1 MGAEGKYDLKLANSN
16 DLENQCA
23 TASAATFQ
31 NAGTK
36 SLKTIN
42 MDKTSGSAKSSSTTS
57 VLSSRKSSSTP
68 SLPEATESHRMM
80 KSSVASTEQATSVD
94 NLTTKTAAS
103 VADNVLS
110 LASAEALVSFGLRE
124 EDATASEHD
133 EAVDVVRRRPG
144 DLHAQLV
151 ADAKGLAALVGALSL
166 DQTADESVSDSHKN
180 AKNSYLAATLPAI
193 STPVTAT
200 STTATTGAD
209 SCSAPTARGPAP
221 SVTIS
226 LTAAPEGMID
236 TIAVLYYTMILY
248 TMY

>member
-1 MGAEGKYDLKLANSN
+1 MGAEGKYDLKLASSY

-23 TASAATFQ
+23 TASAATF
-31 NAGTK
+31 K
-36 SLKTIN
+36 SLKAIN
-42 MDKTSGSAKSSSTTS
+42 MDKTTASSKSSSATS

-94 NLTTKTAAS
+94 NLTTKTATS

-124 EDATASEHD
+124 EDAAVSEHD
-133 EAVDVVRRRPG
+133 ESVDVVRCRPG

-166 DQTADESVSDSHKN
+166 DQAAEESVSDSHKN

-193 STPVTAT
+193 STAVSST
-200 STTATTGAD
+200 STTATTGGD
-209 SCSAPTARGPAP
+209 SSLTAAARGPTP

-226 LTAAPEGMID
+226 LTSAPEGISPLRFL
-236 TIAVLYYTMILY
+236 IFSPFFPPRLV
-248 TMY
+248 

>member
-1 MGAEGKYDLKLANSN
+1 MGAEGKYDLKLSSSY

-23 TASAATFQ
+23 SASTSTFQ
-31 NAGTK
+31 SAVAK
-36 SLKTIN
+36 SFKTIN
-42 MDKTSGSAKSSSTTS
+42 MDKTSSSATKTSSTS
-57 VLSSRKSSSTP
+57 GVLSSRKSSSTP
-68 SLPEATESHRMM
+68 SLPEATDNHRMM

-103 VADNVLS
+103 VADSVLS

-124 EDATASEHD
+124 EDAAAAAAAAAAASEHD
-133 EAVDVVRRRPG
+133 EVLDVVRRRPG

-166 DQTADESVSDSHKN
+166 DQAAEESVSDSHKN

-193 STPVTAT
+193 STAATAT
-200 STTATTGAD
+200 STTAPGAD
-209 SCSAPTARGPAP
+209 SSSAAAAAAARGPTP

-226 LTAAPEGMID
+226 LTSASEGIQH
-236 TIAVLYYTMILY
+236 ISL
-248 TMY
+248 